1 MLFRLIATAALA
13 AAVLAACTS
22 LPSGKVEDVIEA
34 RATVTAVDAGKREV
48 SLKEPDGTE
57 LQIIV
62 TDAVR
67 NFDQIKPGDEVVV
80 RYTEAVA
87 WQVKPASKGTPGV
100 STDST
105 TTVATPGE
113 KPAADVK
120 DSITLTATITAID
133 IAKGTATITGPGG
146 ESTTVKARDPANLKK
161 VKVGD
166 LVDITY
172 SEAVAISVQPV
183 AKK

>member
-1 MLFRLIATAALA
+1 MLLRMIAITALA
-13 AAVLAACTS
+13 ATALGACTT
-22 LPSGKVEDVIEA
+22 LPSGKMEDVIEA
-34 RATVTAVDAGKREV
+34 RATVTAVNPARREV

-57 LQIIV
+57 LVIGV
-62 TDAVR
+62 TEAVR

-80 RYTEAVA
+80 SYTEAVA
-87 WQVKPASKGTPGV
+87 WQVKPASKGAPGV

-105 TTVATPGE
+105 TTVAKPGE
-113 KPAADVK
+113 KPSADVK

-146 ESTTVKARDPANLKK
+146 DSTTVKARDLANLKK

-183 AKK
+183 TKK